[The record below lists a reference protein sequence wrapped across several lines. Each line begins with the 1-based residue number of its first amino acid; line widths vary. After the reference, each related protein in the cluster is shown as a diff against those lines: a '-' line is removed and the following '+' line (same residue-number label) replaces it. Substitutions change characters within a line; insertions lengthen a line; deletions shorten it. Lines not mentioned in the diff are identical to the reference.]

1 MSAQEDIEKEPVQP
15 VGATSKSTS
24 PATSSSS
31 SHSAGP
37 RETPEQQQ
45 VPLLQLVTVI
55 FPVTL
60 AYFLLML
67 DTSIVATAIPQIT
80 SRFNSLLDVGWYG
93 SAYQLGYAAFQPMS
107 GKLYTFFDTKTTFL
121 SFFAV
126 FEIGS
131 AVCGAATSSTMLI
144 VGRAVAGLGASGMMT
159 GALTILSA
167 CVPPHRQPLVMGV
180 NISFGQLGIACGPL
194 LGGAFTERVSWRWC
208 FYINL
213 PVGGLVFLLL
223 LFYRLPGQPEKP
235 RVRDVLRTAAESLD
249 LGGFVLVAPAVVMLM
264 LALQWGG
271 NQYAWDS
278 SRIIGL
284 FTGAGVTFIA
294 FLAWEY
300 TRSDSAM
307 VPFSLL
313 RQRIV
318 WSAAATMFFF
328 CGVLYLASYY
338 LPIYFQVVKNDSAL
352 MSGVHL
358 LPWILAQVLLAL
370 TAGALIHR
378 FGYYLPSIVIG
389 TMLTTIAHG
398 LYSTL
403 NSSTPA
409 HRWIGYEILYGAGS
423 GMTTSIPFIAIPS
436 LIPKPQI
443 PTVMAIVIFTQ
454 FLGGAII
461 LSAGQTAFSN
471 SLRDLLTEHLP
482 GADVEAIIA
491 VGARSVRDIVSGD
504 QLAIV
509 LDDYTTAIQRVFYLG
524 VGVGGAAFVFCWGL
538 GWRDIREKKVLERID
553 HDQGDE
559 SRAKEESDAW

>member
-1 MSAQEDIEKEPVQP
+1 MI
-15 VGATSKSTS
+15 
-24 PATSSSS
+24 
-31 SHSAGP
+31 
-37 RETPEQQQ
+37 R
-45 VPLLQLVTVI
+45 LVTVI

-107 GKLYTFFDTKTTFL
+107 GKLYTYFDTKITFL

-126 FEIGS
+126 FEVGS
-131 AVCGAATSSTMLI
+131 ALCGAATSSTMLI
-144 VGRAVAGLGASGMMT
+144 VGRAIAGLGASGMMT

-213 PVGGLVFLLL
+213 PVGGVVFLLL

-235 RVRDVLRTAAESLD
+235 RPRDVLRSAVKSLD
-249 LGGFVLVAPAVVMLM
+249 LVGFVLVAPSVVMLM

-271 NQYAWDS
+271 NQYAWNS

-284 FTGAGVTFIA
+284 FTGSGATFLV

-300 TRSDSAM
+300 TRGDSAM
-307 VPFSLL
+307 IPFSLL

-358 LPWILAQVLLAL
+358 LPWIIAQVLLAL
-370 TAGALIHR
+370 TAGAMIQR

-389 TMLTTIAHG
+389 TALTTVAHG
-398 LYSTL
+398 LYSTF
-403 NSSTPA
+403 SGTTPTE
-409 HRWIGYEILYGAGS
+409 RWIGYEILYGAGS

-482 GADVEAIIA
+482 GANVEAIIA
-491 VGARSVRDIVSGD
+491 VGARSVRNIVSGD

-509 LDDYTTAIQRVFYLG
+509 LDDYMTAIQRVFYLG
-524 VGVGGAAFVFCWGL
+524 VGVGGAAFVCCWGL
-538 GWRDIREKKVLERID
+538 GWNNIKHKKEEQERIGSET
-553 HDQGDE
+553 DQAEKTSQGT
-559 SRAKEESDAW
+559 AQ